1 MREYAPATERRGY
14 TGEVFQWLKSL
25 RKQTAPTHTIGSRD
39 GADQTLRVDV
49 SEFAPGVLPFLGM
62 TAYLR
67 LELYEAAA
75 RAVSGAPSLRAK
87 DVMSRVAGIAL
98 AKQQKITAEIR
109 RRGEEPS
116 ELMEPYA
123 EVIDPYFERIGTP
136 DWHQHVLSL
145 YLVSGL
151 FDGFFAALAEG
162 LDDQYR
168 DDVIAVLLE
177 DTGRT
182 EVRDLLASEIAADP
196 ALANRLALW
205 GRRLVGDTLLVTRH
219 VLSLSE
225 GRAFVASEVEP
236 VMTELIADH
245 IRRMDGLGLTA

>member
-1 MREYAPATERRGY
+1 M
-14 TGEVFQWLKSL
+14 FKWLKGL
-25 RKQTAPTHTIGSRD
+25 RKQPVPTHTIGSRD
-39 GADQTLRVDV
+39 SGEQALRVDV
-49 SEFAPGVLPFLGM
+49 AEFAPGVLPFLGM

-87 DVMSRVAGIAL
+87 DVMSSVAGIAL
-98 AKQQKITAEIR
+98 AKQQRITTEIR
-109 RRGEEPS
+109 RRELDPA
-116 ELMEPYA
+116 ELMTPYA
-123 EVIDPYFERIGTP
+123 PVIDAYFERIGTP

-162 LDDQYR
+162 LGDPYR
-168 DDVIAVLLE
+168 KEVVAVLLE
-177 DTGRT
+177 DSGRS
-182 EVRDLLASEIAADP
+182 EVRDLLASEIVSDP
-196 ALANRLALW
+196 ALTNRLALW